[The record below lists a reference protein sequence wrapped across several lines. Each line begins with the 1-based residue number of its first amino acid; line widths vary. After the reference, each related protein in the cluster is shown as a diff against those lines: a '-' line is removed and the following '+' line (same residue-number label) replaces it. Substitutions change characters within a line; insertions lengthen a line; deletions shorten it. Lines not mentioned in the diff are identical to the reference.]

1 MHIVLPPFND
11 RCIPFPD
18 NVWQR
23 SKNKLHFHQQM
34 QLTQAPTQHISWKN
48 QQNLK
53 IQLPLISPL
62 LHSNRRITM
71 IRIVSLIPFQ
81 FREQYGF
88 QCLQLANF
96 SPGGSR
102 SGQFKKLKITGGKQT
117 RIVYTQIGYS
127 IMCSH
132 NSTEKVPAETLH
144 VANWCLPLADHLEV
158 SYVME
163 SMRYYPQQNIRPP
176 DWPELKDKFCLQE
189 GPYVV

>member
-1 MHIVLPPFND
+1 MYISTEEDSVVYILYCLPFND

-23 SKNKLHFHQQM
+23 SKNKIHFHQQM
-34 QLTQAPTQHISWKN
+34 QLTQAPTQHISWNN

-53 IQLPLISPL
+53 IQLPLISLL
-62 LHSNRRITM
+62 LHSNKRITM

-88 QCLQLANF
+88 QCLRPASF
-96 SPGGSR
+96 SPGGSG

-117 RIVYTQIGYS
+117 KVVYTQIGYS

-132 NSTEKVPAETLH
+132 NSTQKR
-144 VANWCLPLADHLEV
+144 C
-158 SYVME
+158 
-163 SMRYYPQQNIRPP
+163 QQGQCMQPIGVCHWQIISGSILCNGVNEIRTIHS
-176 DWPELKDKFCLQE
+176 KT
-189 GPYVV
+189 